1 MRFIICEYYYYFLKY
16 SFYLWFFLRKSQKIK
31 NYPKQSFICNF
42 LLTLFGLIL
51 KSNELSIYL
60 ERKKLAI

>member
-1 MRFIICEYYYYFLKY
+1 MA
-16 SFYLWFFLRKSQKIK
+16 FFLRKSQKIK
-31 NYPKQSFICNF
+31 NYLKQSFICNF

-60 ERKKLAI
+60 EKKLNF